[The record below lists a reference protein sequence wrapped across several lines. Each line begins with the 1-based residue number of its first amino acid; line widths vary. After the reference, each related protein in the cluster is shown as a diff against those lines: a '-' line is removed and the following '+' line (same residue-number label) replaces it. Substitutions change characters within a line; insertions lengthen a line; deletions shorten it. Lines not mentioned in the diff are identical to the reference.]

1 MISSTL
7 SDRKAQLLLR
17 IRWLA
22 WGAIAALLAAH
33 LAVSVAQSAQPEI
46 LPLEQSAAHFGV
58 TCGCSHNVETI

>member
-1 MISSTL
+1 MSPATL

-33 LAVSVAQSAQPEI
+33 LAVAVAQPAQPEI
-46 LPLEQSAAHFGV
+46 LQLEQTAAHDGRD
-58 TCGCSHNVETI
+58 CGCTHNVETI

>member
-1 MISSTL
+1 MTPTTL

-33 LAVSVAQSAQPEI
+33 LAVAVAQPAQPEI
-46 LPLEQSAAHFGV
+46 LPLEKAAAHFGD
-58 TCGCSHNVETI
+58 TCGCTHNVETI